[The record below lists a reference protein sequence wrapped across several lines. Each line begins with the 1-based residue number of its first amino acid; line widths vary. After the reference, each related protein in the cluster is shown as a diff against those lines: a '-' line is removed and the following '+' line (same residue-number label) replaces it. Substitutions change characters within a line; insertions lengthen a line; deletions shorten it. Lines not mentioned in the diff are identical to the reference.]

1 MAATPKKKRDWLGDD
16 ELVAAVSAITGKA
29 FQDVA
34 LLRRALTHSTARG
47 AGHGAD
53 YQRLEFLGDRVLGL
67 VVAQMVFE
75 ANPKAPEGELSLR
88 FNALVNA
95 ETLAEIADEVGLSE
109 LIVAG
114 SELRTLTGRK
124 RVNLRADVMEALIA
138 AVYLE
143 DGLEAARDF
152 IHRHWEQRS
161 KAPTAAR
168 RDPKTALQE
177 WAHQTV
183 KRSPGYT
190 VERRDGPD
198 HDPVFEVSVRIEGL
212 EPATGTGR
220 SKREAEQAAAT
231 TILVREGVW
240 QEETNAQ

>member
-1 MAATPKKKRDWLGDD
+1 MAAAPRKTGRPDDD
-16 ELVAAVSAITGKA
+16 ELVAAIGAITGKTFA
-29 FQDVA
+29 DVA
-34 LLRRALTHSTARG
+34 LLRRALTHATARG
-47 AGHGAD
+47 AGNGAD

-95 ETLAEIADEVGLSE
+95 ETLAEIADEVGLSD
-109 LIVAG
+109 LILAG

-138 AVYLE
+138 AIYLE
-143 DGLEAARDF
+143 DGLGAAGSF
-152 IHRHWEQRS
+152 IHRYWEKRS

-177 WAHQTV
+177 WAHQSV
-183 KRSPGYT
+183 KQSPAYI

-198 HDPVFEVSVRIEGL
+198 HDPVFEVSVKIEGI
-212 EPATGTGR
+212 EPATGSGR
-220 SKREAEQAAAT
+220 SKREAEQVAAT
-231 TILVREGVW
+231 AILVREGVW
-240 QEETNAQ
+240 QEETDAQ

>member
-1 MAATPKKKRDWLGDD
+1 MAASPRKTGRLDDD
-16 ELVAAVSAITGKA
+16 ELVAAIGAITGKTFA
-29 FQDVA
+29 DVA
-34 LLRRALTHSTARG
+34 LLRRALTHATARG
-47 AGHGAD
+47 AGNGAD

-75 ANPKAPEGELSLR
+75 ANPAAPEGELSLR

-95 ETLAEIADEVGLSE
+95 ETLADIADEVGLSD
-109 LIVAG
+109 LILAG

-138 AVYLE
+138 AIYLE
-143 DGLEAARDF
+143 DGLAVASAF
-152 IHRHWEQRS
+152 IHRYWEKRS

-183 KRSPGYT
+183 KRSPAYI

-198 HDPVFEVSVRIEGL
+198 HDPVFEVSVTIDGIES
-212 EPATGTGR
+212 ATGSGR
-220 SKREAEQAAAT
+220 SKREAEQVAAT
-231 TILVREGVW
+231 AILVREGVW
-240 QEETNAQ
+240 QEETDAQ